1 MNRMHLSISFNYIK
15 FTYFIYLYF
24 IFYVL
29 TELCQA
35 LASAGGYNKML
46 GTQTV
51 LGESA
56 SQGVK
61 VPRMGFHRGWR
72 LN

>member
-1 MNRMHLSISFNYIK
+1 MSRECSGLLEMCPVGHM
-15 FTYFIYLYF
+15 
-24 IFYVL
+24 L

-61 VPRMGFHRGWR
+61 VPRLGFHRGWR